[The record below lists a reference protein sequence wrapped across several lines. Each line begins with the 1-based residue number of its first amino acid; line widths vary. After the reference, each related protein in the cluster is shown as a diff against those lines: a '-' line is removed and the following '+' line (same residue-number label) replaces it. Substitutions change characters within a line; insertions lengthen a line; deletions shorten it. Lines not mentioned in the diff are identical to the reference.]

1 MNTTVA
7 NASPLVVSASRP
19 FAAWLGDAL
28 GWLHFWLGPVAAR
41 SIRAIEAGALRRHAA
56 ELESR
61 GNGAFAADLY
71 AAADRHQPRA

>member
-7 NASPLVVSASRP
+7 TASPVALAPSRP
-19 FAAWLGDAL
+19 VLAWVGDIVS
-28 GWLHFWLGPVAAR
+28 WMRFWVAPVAAR
-41 SIRAIEAGALRRHAA
+41 SIKSIEAGALRRHAA

-71 AAADRHQPRA
+71 AAAERHQRGH